1 MQEVNSPGL
10 SPAPVTEGNS
20 TQDSPLD
27 REWSATPV
35 DSWATSPANVHAS
48 TGKVSDPWNRQAP
61 AQEPSRQKPRTA
73 LFDSNSEIES
83 EILNNIWADNSID
96 IDSFAYQDCFFESL
110 EKNIEISDT
119 SVKGRLKHCYEF
131 WEKNID
137 ANDEILSIINQG
149 YVIPFISEP
158 PVFYMKN
165 NRSACKNS
173 EFVEKSIKDLIK
185 NNCVYE
191 TPFKPHNVNPLSVAV
206 NNSSGKKRL
215 ILDLSVLNNY
225 VKKRKG

>member
-83 EILNNIWADNSID
+83 EILNNIWAEFDRHRFICLSRL
-96 IDSFAYQDCFFESL
+96 FF
-110 EKNIEISDT
+110 
-119 SVKGRLKHCYEF
+119 
-131 WEKNID
+131 
-137 ANDEILSIINQG
+137 
-149 YVIPFISEP
+149 
-158 PVFYMKN
+158 
-165 NRSACKNS
+165 
-173 EFVEKSIKDLIK
+173 
-185 NNCVYE
+185 
-191 TPFKPHNVNPLSVAV
+191 
-206 NNSSGKKRL
+206 
-215 ILDLSVLNNY
+215 
-225 VKKRKG
+225 